1 MNAATEDAFPY
12 GADVRVLDPAAGK
25 GAEAAQQEASEAAQ
39 VRTSILPTIAPH
51 RETFPAHTGNLL
63 AQHREANLWTHTPS

>member
-1 MNAATEDAFPY
+1 MTTRPLQVAAVNAATEDAFPY

-39 VRTSILPTIAPH
+39 VQIPLV
-51 RETFPAHTGNLL
+51 
-63 AQHREANLWTHTPS
+63 AQHFWGFSKFLEPQRS

>member
-1 MNAATEDAFPY
+1 MAAVNAATEDAFPY

-39 VRTSILPTIAPH
+39 VRYYFLFFS
-51 RETFPAHTGNLL
+51 L
-63 AQHREANLWTHTPS
+63 ASN